1 MVIVLRAVDL
11 PIEGIGLILTIDWL
25 LDRFRTTVNVWGD
38 SVGAGVVE
46 ALENGGTSEG
56 EKAAA

>member
-1 MVIVLRAVDL
+1 GL
-11 PIEGIGLILTIDWL
+11 PVEGIGLLLTIDWL

-46 ALENGGTSEG
+46 ALENGRAASTSL
-56 EKAAA
+56 K